1 MELQWNYNE
10 FCTYLLIYASYADLE
25 FSQAE
30 KELILSKIDE
40 ESFKKIEE
48 TYLEATD
55 FRRLEIILDHK
66 GIYYPTAA
74 QKQELL
80 AKINELFNA
89 DGDYSKL
96 ERNLNLFLE
105 RLL

>member
-40 ESFKKIEE
+40 ESFKKIEAI
-48 TYLEATD
+48 YLEATD

-66 GIYYPTAA
+66 GLYYPTAA

-80 AKINELFNA
+80 AKINELFNV

-96 ERNLNLFLE
+96 EKNLNLFLE